1 MKKIIVFLVAAAVI
15 GMAYFTAQVILTPMK
30 FEKTMEARNSVL
42 QKKLKLIADVEKA
55 YEELN
60 GRYAT
65 LDELKDFLQNGK
77 VYHIKAEGDYTDEMR
92 EKGLTEQAAA
102 AQGLIKRD
110 TVWTPAREQFLADGQ
125 DIDDLFKVDNGNGKE
140 FSVDTA
146 SKIQVIGMDS
156 IKVPLVQISVEYK
169 TYLSGIDEASLQ
181 SKIDKENQKKNGF
194 PGLRIGSLTEAKMTG
209 NWE

>member
-1 MKKIIVFLVAAAVI
+1 MKKLIVLLVAAAVI

-30 FEKTMEARNSVL
+30 FEKIMESRNSVL
-42 QKKLKLIADVEKA
+42 QKQLKTIADAEKA

-65 LDELKDFLQNGK
+65 MDELKDFLRNGK
-77 VYHIKAEGDYTDEMR
+77 VYHINAEGDYTDDMR
-92 EKGLTEQAAA
+92 DKGLTEQDAVAK
-102 AQGLIKRD
+102 GLIKRD
-110 TVWTPAREQFLADGQ
+110 TVWSPAKDKLLAEGQ
-125 DIDDLFKVDNGNGKE
+125 DIDELFKVLKTGQE
-140 FSVDTA
+140 FKIDTA

-156 IKVPLVQISVEYK
+156 IRIPLFQATVEYK
-169 TYLSGIDEASLQ
+169 TYLSGIDESSLEA
-181 SKIDKENQKKNGF
+181 KISKENDKKNGF